1 MDFKKQGHCVYYSR
15 YHLVFVT
22 KYRRKVLKR
31 GMGIFLKIKI
41 KEVEKLYPDLA
52 ILESNTDDDHVHILM
67 SIPPKISVSKV
78 VNIIKSNTGKS
89 MRKKFPFLDKVY
101 WEEDGIW
108 SGGYFM
114 STVGVNESIIRK
126 YIEHQGREDSG
137 QAELEFS

>member
-108 SGGYFM
+108 SGEYFM

>member
-1 MDFKKQGHCVYYSR
+1 
-15 YHLVFVT
+15 
-22 KYRRKVLKR
+22 
-31 GMGIFLKIKI
+31 MGIFLKIKI